1 MEDKI
6 FHSGVV
12 AVIGRP
18 NAGKSSLLNRIL
30 DYKLSIVSAK
40 PQTTRDNILGLYN
53 SGQAQIIFVDTPGIH
68 RPVNKL
74 GEKLVE
80 RAVSELEEAD
90 VVLFVIT
97 IDDRP
102 TQKENARII
111 ELLKSC
117 RDIPVLLAVNKIDM
131 PGSRGKI
138 LSVIDSFTKSLPLK
152 DAVPVSAKD
161 GTNISKLISV
171 LEQLLPEGDA
181 LYPDDMLTDRSERFI
196 AQEIIREKVIT
207 ETEEEVPHSVAVEI
221 DEYKSPDEYPDRK
234 DLYIRATIYVER
246 DGQKAIILGKKGEKI
261 KTIGTAARRVIEE
274 MTGHKTFIELW
285 VKVNK
290 GWRDSESELKKLG
303 YE

>member
-1 MEDKI
+1 MGDKI

-53 SGQAQIIFVDTPGIH
+53 SEQAQIIFVDTPGIH

-161 GTNISKLISV
+161 GT
-171 LEQLLPEGDA
+171 
-181 LYPDDMLTDRSERFI
+181 
-196 AQEIIREKVIT
+196 
-207 ETEEEVPHSVAVEI
+207 
-221 DEYKSPDEYPDRK
+221 
-234 DLYIRATIYVER
+234 
-246 DGQKAIILGKKGEKI
+246 
-261 KTIGTAARRVIEE
+261 
-274 MTGHKTFIELW
+274 
-285 VKVNK
+285 
-290 GWRDSESELKKLG
+290 
-303 YE
+303 

>member
-53 SGQAQIIFVDTPGIH
+53 SEQAQIIFVDTPGIH

-138 LSVIDSFTKSLPLK
+138 LSVIDSFTKSLLLK

-161 GTNISKLISV
+161 GINISKLISV
-171 LEQLLPEGDA
+171 LEPVNA
-181 LYPDDMLTDRSERFI
+181 RF
-196 AQEIIREKVIT
+196 RDT
-207 ETEEEVPHSVAVEI
+207 EFFMVRHGMG
-221 DEYKSPDEYPDRK
+221 
-234 DLYIRATIYVER
+234 L
-246 DGQKAIILGKKGEKI
+246 
-261 KTIGTAARRVIEE
+261 
-274 MTGHKTFIELW
+274 
-285 VKVNK
+285 
-290 GWRDSESELKKLG
+290 
-303 YE
+303 